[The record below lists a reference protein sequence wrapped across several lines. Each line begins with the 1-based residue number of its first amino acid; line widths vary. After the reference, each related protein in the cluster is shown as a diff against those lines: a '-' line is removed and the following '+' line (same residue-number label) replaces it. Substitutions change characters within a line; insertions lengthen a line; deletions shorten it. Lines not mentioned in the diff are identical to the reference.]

1 MMPAARVVLGM
12 VASALC
18 AVPVVILTGYFVDLA
33 MTSPALGRTM
43 VDIFES
49 PGWAIIAALIWS
61 SAALAGVLIG
71 ALPTLL
77 ITRSRKWPEVK
88 RLAAVVLSGGLA
100 AAAAISP
107 MLSLSLAAGALVTA
121 TIMSCV
127 FWLVAGR

>member
-18 AVPVVILTGYFVDLA
+18 GALVVVLTGYFVDLA
-33 MTSPALGRTM
+33 MTSPAFGRA
-43 VDIFES
+43 VADSFES

-61 SAALAGVLIG
+61 SAAFAGVFIG
-71 ALPTLL
+71 ALPALL
-77 ITRSRKWPEVK
+77 ITRSRKWPEAK
-88 RLAAVVLSGGLA
+88 RLATVVLSGGVA

-107 MLSLSLAAGALVTA
+107 TLSLSLAAGALVTA
-121 TIMSCV
+121 TIMSCI